1 MVPIPHG
8 AVWDIRKASDE
19 IGKLFKSSSLRD
31 EVLLAREA
39 KIGFVLDEIVIGSD
53 ISHSA
58 LVQQLSI
65 VRREWRR
72 CRVQVKRPECMREQI
87 CRELLDKDSVVDPD
101 EMELRFF
108 WSG

>member
-58 LVQQLSI
+58 PRASKTSRMHARANMQ
-65 VRREWRR
+65 
-72 CRVQVKRPECMREQI
+72 
-87 CRELLDKDSVVDPD
+87 
-101 EMELRFF
+101 
-108 WSG
+108 GAA